1 MIKMIK
7 IKKFRE
13 IKKIKKERKRKRNKN
28 KRIVLFNFYLE
39 SLDIGKL
46 DIRKNPS

>member
-7 IKKFRE
+7 IKEFRE
-13 IKKIKKERKRKRNKN
+13 IKKIKKERKRKNKN